1 MMVENPPK
9 PPKPTKPRCGAKT
22 RAGGTCQLAAGFRT
36 DHPGE
41 GRCRFH
47 GGATPVKH
55 GRYSSIKRPRIKQ
68 LLEEYEKDPEPM
80 NLLPEVKLLR
90 ALTTDFV
97 ERWEHFTDIT
107 FRWHTL
113 FHKDY
118 VEAVN
123 KWRAEVRDMLQADAD
138 ELARLFPEHE
148 IPPVPDP
155 SHYTPDKPRQI
166 LDITAAAGLVDKI
179 GAMVD
184 RIEKHRKESA
194 ITLETL
200 EKVLEL
206 VGVELVR
213 AVQDEVSDAAV
224 RARLLANFERR
235 WASLHIDAQGSAS
248 SGTSSAVN

>member
-1 MMVENPPK
+1 MAP
-9 PPKPTKPRCGAKT
+9 PRCGAKK
-22 RAGGTCQLAAGFRT
+22 RDGKPCQHWAGFRT
-36 DHPGE
+36 DHFGE
-41 GRCRFH
+41 GRCYMH
-47 GGATPVKH
+47 GGRTPVKT
-55 GRYSSIKRPRIKQ
+55 GRYSSIKRPRIKE
-68 LLEEYEKDPEPM
+68 LLEQYEHDPEPM

-107 FRWHTL
+107 FRWHAL
-113 FHKDY
+113 FHKEY
-118 VEAVN
+118 TEAVN
-123 KWRAEVRDMLQADAD
+123 KWRAEVLDMLQADAD
-138 ELARLFPEHE
+138 ELARLFPERE

-155 SHYTPDKPRQI
+155 ARYAPEKPRQI

-184 RIEKHRKESA
+184 RIEKHRRESA

-235 WASLHIDAQGSAS
+235 WASLHIDPQGSAS
-248 SGTSSAVN
+248 SGTSPAVN